1 MNQLAAIVSQRP
13 ERQKSDVEKRL
24 SEIGNSKKFQDWA
37 PVFARA
43 WHNFKGIPANVLY
56 EMIKK
61 CPEKFDGVD
70 RDLCAELI
78 EEYRKELE
86 SKLVSSMTERAR
98 KFTTLLQMANFAG
111 RVYYL
116 KERAFVK
123 LAFKEAVG
131 TVPKDVQERITT
143 CDAWNAKNGRYTKE
157 DLLGAG
163 YALKE
168 SDEHREIYV
177 HPHSRESISVYKR
190 DLLSPEDK
198 AHQKAIKDGQRRAR
212 QLARSIN
219 PNRGAS
225 SVKKAESSGDKKSP
239 KKKK

>member
-1 MNQLAAIVSQRP
+1 MHSFLYFVIHS
-13 ERQKSDVEKRL
+13 EKRL
-24 SEIGNSKKFQDWA
+24 IDIGNSKKFQDWG
-37 PVFARA
+37 PLFARA
-43 WHNFKGIPANVLY
+43 WHNLRGIPSSVLY
-56 EMIKK
+56 DLVQK
-61 CPEKFDGVD
+61 CPEKFDGTD
-70 RDLCAELI
+70 RDLRAELI
-78 EEYRKELE
+78 GEYRKEILE
-86 SKLVSSMTERAR
+86 TTLVSSMPERAR
-98 KFTTLLQMANFAG
+98 KFTTLLQLGNFAG

-157 DLLGAG
+157 DLISAD
-163 YALKE
+163 YELKE

-190 DLLSPEDK
+190 DLLSPEDR

-212 QLARSIN
+212 QLERSKN
-219 PNRGAS
+219 PNRGVS
-225 SVKKAESSGDKKSP
+225 GVKKVESSSDKKSP